1 MALGGGTFT
10 SQNKVLPGSYINFV
24 SVSAASP
31 TLSDRGTAAM
41 PLELNWGT
49 DNEIFTV
56 TQEDFQKNSLK
67 IFGYEYTA
75 DELKGLRD
83 LFLNTKTLYAYKLT
97 SGGNK
102 ASNTYAT
109 AKHCGTRGNDLKIVI
124 SANADTDSNFDVT
137 TYLNTSVVDK
147 QTNVSAAKDLID
159 NDFVDFNKS
168 AELTVTAGMPLTGGT
183 NGTVD
188 GNTHQKFINLIE
200 SYSFNT
206 LGAAVADETTKKL
219 YTAFTKRMRDDVGLK
234 FQTVLYNCK
243 ADYEGVINVKNKV
256 TDSGANEASLVYWV
270 TGAECACAVNSS
282 VTNKTYDGEFT
293 VFADYT
299 QSDLEKA
306 IKNGEF
312 TFHKVGN
319 DINVLTDISSLT
331 TLTEDKN
338 ELFQSN
344 QTVRVCDQIG
354 NDIAVLFNTKYIGKI
369 PNDKSGRVSLWTDI
383 TKYMKELLSLR
394 AIEDFTDD
402 DVTVSEGQSKK
413 AVVVDAKITVVN
425 AMEKLY
431 MTVRVA

>member
-24 SVSAASP
+24 SIIAANP

-41 PLELNWGT
+41 PLELNWGE
-49 DNEIFTV
+49 DNKIFEV

-83 LFLNTKTLYAYKLT
+83 LFLNTKLLYAYKLT
-97 SGGNK
+97 SGGVK
-102 ASNTYAT
+102 ASNTFAT
-109 AKHCGTRGNDLKIVI
+109 AKYCGTRGNDLKLVI
-124 SANADTDSNFDVT
+124 SANADNDSNFDVV
-137 TYLNTSVVDK
+137 TYLKTTVVDK
-147 QTNVSAAKDLID
+147 QLNVSSASGLAD

-168 AELTVTAGMPLTGGT
+168 AELQATAGMPLTGGT

-188 GNTHQKFINLIE
+188 GTAHQNFINLIE
-200 SYSFNT
+200 NYSFNT
-206 LGAAVADETTKKL
+206 LGVVITDETTKKL
-219 YTAFTKRMRDDVGLK
+219 YTAFTKRMRDDVGMK

-270 TGAECACAVNSS
+270 TGIECACAVNSS
-282 VTNKTYDGEFT
+282 VTNKTYDGEYT
-293 VFADYT
+293 IFADYT
-299 QSDLEKA
+299 QSELEKA
-306 IKNGEF
+306 IKAGGF

-319 DINVLTDISSLT
+319 DINVLMDITSLT

-369 PNDKSGRVSLWTDI
+369 PNDNSGRISRWTDI
-383 TKYMKELLSLR
+383 TKYMKELLTLR
-394 AIEDFTDD
+394 AIEDFEDD
-402 DVTVSEGQSKK
+402 DVTVSAGQSKK

>member
-1 MALGGGTFT
+1 M
-10 SQNKVLPGSYINFV
+10 
-24 SVSAASP
+24 
-31 TLSDRGTAAM
+31 
-41 PLELNWGT
+41 
-49 DNEIFTV
+49 
-56 TQEDFQKNSLK
+56 
-67 IFGYEYTA
+67 
-75 DELKGLRD
+75 
-83 LFLNTKTLYAYKLT
+83 
-97 SGGNK
+97 
-102 ASNTYAT
+102 
-109 AKHCGTRGNDLKIVI
+109 
-124 SANADTDSNFDVT
+124 
-137 TYLNTSVVDK
+137 
-147 QTNVSAAKDLID
+147 
-159 NDFVDFNKS
+159 
-168 AELTVTAGMPLTGGT
+168 
-183 NGTVD
+183 
-188 GNTHQKFINLIE
+188 
-200 SYSFNT
+200 
-206 LGAAVADETTKKL
+206 
-219 YTAFTKRMRDDVGLK
+219 
-234 FQTVLYNCK
+234 
-243 ADYEGVINVKNKV
+243 KNKV

-383 TKYMKELLSLR
+383 TKYMKELLILR

-402 DVTVSEGQSKK
+402 DVTVSAGQTKK